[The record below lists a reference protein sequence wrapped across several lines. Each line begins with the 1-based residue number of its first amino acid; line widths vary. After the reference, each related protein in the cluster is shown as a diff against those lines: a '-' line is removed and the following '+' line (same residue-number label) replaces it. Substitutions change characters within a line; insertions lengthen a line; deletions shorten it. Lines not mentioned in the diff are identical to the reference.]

1 MSDAPDGPDELRGGK
16 EGGDPALAGATE
28 TGRKGVAYSETGS
41 KSNEEY
47 NRELPAEQGGNAGAG
62 QAGF

>member
-16 EGGDPALAGATE
+16 RGGDPDLAGATE
-28 TGRKGVAYSETGS
+28 TGRQGVGYSETGS
-41 KSNEEY
+41 QTDEESSQ
-47 NRELPAEQGGNAGAG
+47 LQAEKGGNAGAG

>member
-1 MSDAPDGPDELRGGK
+1 MSDAPGGPPDISGGK
-16 EGGDPALAGATE
+16 QGGDPGMEGATE
-28 TGRKGVAYSETGS
+28 TGRKGIGYEETGS

-47 NRELPAEQGGNAGAG
+47 SDLQAQEGGNAGAG